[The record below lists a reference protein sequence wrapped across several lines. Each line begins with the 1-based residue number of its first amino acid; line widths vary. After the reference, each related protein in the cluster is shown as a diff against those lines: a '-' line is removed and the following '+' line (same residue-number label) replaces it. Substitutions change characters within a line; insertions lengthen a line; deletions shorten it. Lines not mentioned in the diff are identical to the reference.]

1 MTDRLPIVAVVGRP
15 NVGKSSLV
23 NRIVGGRQAV
33 VEEMP
38 GVTRDRRNF
47 EAEWAGRSFVLVD
60 TGGWEASPSD
70 SISESIRVQAEAAV
84 SGSDAILFLV
94 DANTGITDDDE
105 GVARLLRGSEVP
117 VILVTNKVDDEGR
130 ELLATELWNVGLGEP
145 VPVSAL
151 HGRGIG
157 DLLDRLVKILPDE
170 EQGSTTE
177 GLPRLALVG
186 RPNVGKSTLLNRL
199 VGEKRVIVSATPGT
213 TRDPIDVEAE
223 IDGRRY
229 LLIDTAGIRR
239 RPQISESADVYAV
252 ERARRVVAEA
262 DVAVVL
268 VDGIEGVTHQDQR
281 IIDEVVEAGAGLV
294 VIFNKWDRAQTTEQR
309 EDTERG
315 IEGRLGFVEWA
326 PMMRASALTGA
337 RLHRLGKMIEQ
348 ALASRSRRIGTGE
361 LNRMMERWTA
371 AHPPP
376 IRKGR
381 RPKIQ
386 YAVQAAT
393 GPPTIV
399 LFISGGEL
407 GDDYLRFIENRLREE
422 VDFTGTPIRL
432 VTRAQ
437 SRR

>member
-1 MTDRLPIVAVVGRP
+1 LG
-15 NVGKSSLV
+15 S
-23 NRIVGGRQAV
+23 
-33 VEEMP
+33 

-399 LFISGGEL
+399 LFISGGEI